1 MIVEKIIDT
10 YNYSVKG
17 GFKHMKKTI
26 LALLMVL
33 VITLSA
39 CTKENKNY
47 KIVGHYDKYVTII
60 SDSFRMDDYTSYLE
74 FTSNEEAYH
83 VKAFKDLYVY
93 DEAFFEENSLV
104 YIAFKRN
111 DSGFDAKLNSVN
123 FIDNELVFYFSYKGP
138 DVTTVVRMEMYLV
151 EIKKSY
157 LEDYPIR
164 LYVERN
170 DVEFDRT
177 KIITDEIIPNQL

>member
-1 MIVEKIIDT
+1 
-10 YNYSVKG
+10 
-17 GFKHMKKTI
+17 MKKTI

-47 KIVGHYDKYVTII
+47 KIVGHYDKYMTIM
-60 SDSFRMDDYTSYLE
+60 SDSFRMDNYDTYLQ
-74 FTSNEEAYH
+74 FISNENDYH
-83 VKAFKDLYVY
+83 VKSFKDLYVY
-93 DEAFFEENSLV
+93 DEPFFEENSLV
-104 YIAFKRN
+104 YIAFERYN
-111 DSGFDAKLNSVN
+111 SGYDVKLDSVN
-123 FIDNELVFYFSYKGP
+123 IKDNEVVFNFSYKGP
-138 DVTTVVRMEMYLV
+138 DVLNVIMMEMYLV

-177 KIITDEIIPNQL
+177 RIITDEIIPNEL